1 MPRWLKILVAVTLLS
16 VLAAAVDWHAL
27 PAQLAR
33 LRAWPLLLAMLVT
46 ALQMPANAWKWWWAL
61 RLHDVHLGWPFL
73 MRASCAAYF
82 LNNFL
87 PSGIG
92 GDVYRIYRTVP
103 AGGEKTP
110 AISAVLVER
119 LVGLKV
125 MLVNGSIGALVLA
138 DSSGFAR
145 SYLTIAVSA
154 LVLGVCAA
162 GVLYA
167 GGMGVMTRRLAS
179 VAMLAP
185 FGANLQRVARLR
197 VDWWWLLVSSFTFQ
211 LLAAAVMYLAFLA
224 VGAPV
229 SPAGALL
236 ITAAAGIASVLP
248 ISISGIGVVE
258 GAIAGSAVALGVP
271 YEAAVLAAIAVRLVV
286 LPVSAGCGLVYLC
299 DDGARARTA

>member
-110 AISAVLVER
+110 AISAVLIER
-119 LVGLKV
+119 MVGLKV
-125 MLVNGSIGALVLA
+125 MLVNGSIGALALA

-145 SYLTIAVSA
+145 SYLTIAVTA
-154 LVLGVCAA
+154 LALAVCAA

-185 FGANLQRVARLR
+185 FGANLQRVVRLR